1 MYTYQEIFSIYFSM
15 SIRHQEKRMKIYQVL
30 LCRYCLLPS
39 ALNLRKIAYVWG
51 CLYGVWGCLD
61 GVWMGSESVWECI
74 NTRMSWYQDIA
85 IPNPL
90 ANFKLGH
97 TRILPFLPVPSIAKT
112 SMSGGVW
119 MVSEGFWIMS
129 RWCLRV
135 SGEASIPNLL
145 A

>member
-1 MYTYQEIFSIYFSM
+1 
-15 SIRHQEKRMKIYQVL
+15 
-30 LCRYCLLPS
+30 
-39 ALNLRKIAYVWG
+39 
-51 CLYGVWGCLD
+51 
-61 GVWMGSESVWECI
+61 MGSESVWECI

-90 ANFKLGH
+90 AKFKLGH

-119 MVSEGFWIMS
+119 MAFEGVLMMS

-135 SGEASIPNLL
+135 SGEASIHNML
-145 A
+145 AKTMLSYCYIFFQCPVLHKNVLCLGVSVLCLGVSG